1 MVRNHHRRRMFL
13 DRTFARHETRLK
25 YLDSLIGES
34 DIACVNDLRMNR
46 RTFGVLCEL
55 LHADGRVKRNE
66 TISRYFNSILH
77 GVLRLQE
84 NLLVSQD
91 PIPANCIVS
100 RWRWFENCL
109 GALDGTYIEVRV
121 SEVDKPRYRTRKG
134 KIATNVL
141 GVCSRDMK
149 FIFVLPGWEGSAS
162 DSRVLRD
169 AINRQNGLKIPKG
182 YYYLVDGGY
191 TNGEGFLAPYKGVAY
206 HLSEWGRNVPR
217 NHEKYFNMKHA
228 SARNVIERC
237 FGLLKI
243 RWSILRST
251 SFFPITTQCRI
262 ITTCCIL
269 HNLIR
274 REMSLDPA
282 KIELDRQVDAAEDT
296 HQTINEDHEIIDT
309 VEASTQWTEW
319 RNTLAMQMYNEWR
332 LPRGH

>member
-1 MVRNHHRRRMFL
+1 MVRNRHRRRMFL

-55 LHADGRVKRNE
+55 LHTDGRVKRNGSVTIEEQVCMFVHTLAHHVKNRTLNARFKRSGE
-66 TISRYFNSILH
+66 TISRHFNSILH

-91 PIPANCIVS
+91 PVPANCIDS

-134 KIATNVL
+134 
-141 GVCSRDMK
+141 
-149 FIFVLPGWEGSAS
+149 
-162 DSRVLRD
+162 
-169 AINRQNGLKIPKG
+169 

-191 TNGEGFLAPYKGVAY
+191 TNGEGFLAPYRGVAY

-217 NHEKYFNMKHA
+217 NHEEYFNMKHA

-262 ITTCCIL
+262 ITACCIL

-282 KIELDRQVDAAEDT
+282 EIELDRQVDTAEDT

-332 LPRGH
+332 LHRGL